1 MRQAAVEIGGI
12 GSAPG
17 LCVTGGV
24 AKRDNL
30 VLIGDRTAA
39 NGKRVGG
46 AGIRNGPQRSGL
58 LVCGPGPFP
67 DAHAGPPSPAVGL
80 AHRTRLV
87 TCTGPPADSDRTG
100 VVSAR
105 STSVRVE
112 QRRTRMTKKRR

>member
-39 NGKRVGG
+39 NGNRVGG
-46 AGIRNGPQRSGL
+46 AGIRKGAQRSGL
-58 LVCGPGPFP
+58 LVGGAGAFT
-67 DAHAGPPSPAVGL
+67 DANAGQASRAGGL
-80 AHRTRLV
+80 ADRNRLV
-87 TCTGPPADSDRTG
+87 TCNGPPELGRASGRE
-100 VVSAR
+100 
-105 STSVRVE
+105 RVC
-112 QRRTRMTKKRR
+112 QYV